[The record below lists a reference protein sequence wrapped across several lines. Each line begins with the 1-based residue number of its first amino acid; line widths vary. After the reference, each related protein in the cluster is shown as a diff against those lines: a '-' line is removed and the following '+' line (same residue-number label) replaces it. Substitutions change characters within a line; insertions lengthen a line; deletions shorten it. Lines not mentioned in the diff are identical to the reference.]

1 MGKMMMRLV
10 VRTDMHNPRTKTPLL
25 LIAIIALLFTPDTSG
40 AHRTQ
45 RPKPPPRKPA
55 QPLTQPPDQTIQKP
69 ELVIQSGHS
78 DNIRAIAFSPDGKIV
93 ASASSDKTVCLWD
106 AQTGR
111 VLRVLGIHGDNVTSI
126 AFSPDGKTIASG
138 SLDKKVAL
146 CDVKTG
152 RLINSLVDHV
162 DEVNA
167 VAFSP
172 DGKTIASGSRDQTIN
187 LWDVV
192 TGEVIQTL
200 EGSASEVR
208 SVAFSFDGQ
217 ILASG
222 SADKIVRLWS
232 VTDGRL
238 IRALPGHSSAV
249 RSVAFSPN
257 AQTVASAGDDN
268 AIKLWNAES
277 GLLLRTLEGHTGIV
291 TSIVFGQDGK
301 VLFSGSHDKTLRVWD
316 VGTGRP
322 IRTIEGANSPITS
335 TALSPDGS
343 AVAAAS
349 WTSISMWD
357 SGDGRWIRTLKGGL
371 STIRAVAVSPNGKT
385 VATATGRSI
394 KLWDGGS
401 GGLIHTLRGHS
412 SHVNAVTFSPD
423 GRILASAS
431 GDKSI
436 KLWDLATSKPIQS
449 LTGHVSSVTA
459 VAFSP
464 DSKVAVSGSID
475 RTVRLWDVQTGKSLR
490 NFEGHFSLISA
501 VAFAPDGK
509 TIASGGYDNSIKLW
523 DLAGGKAIHTLAGH
537 LGEVTGIAFK
547 PDGTILASCSRDK
560 TIRLWDT
567 RTGQPIR
574 TLEGN
579 TSDALAVAFSP
590 DGRVLASG
598 GYDKTLRLWDA
609 QSGQV
614 TRSLEGHSG
623 PVTAAAFSPNGR
635 FIVSGGEDA
644 TTKIWSPD
652 TSQPLA
658 TLLSLS
664 DGAEWLVVT
673 SEGLFDGSPDGWKS
687 ILWRFAAN
695 TFDVA
700 PVEAFFN
707 EFYYPGLLADVLA
720 GKRPKAPHNIAQVD
734 RRQPQVK
741 LALADDSAR
750 ANRREIAARKIK
762 IRVDVSEAAPDTAH
776 PAGSGARDVRLFR
789 NGSLLKAWRGDVL
802 SSQFSVTLEETV
814 SVVGGENHFV
824 AYAFNRDNIKSADV
838 SLLVNGSDRLK
849 RKGTAYVLAVGIN
862 EYANSNYNLKYAVAD
877 AQVFGDTVLQKQ
889 TKLGNFSRIE
899 VIPLLNQEATRAN
912 ILAALAR
919 LAGRDSQSPPNL
931 PAALNRIKPA
941 EPEDAVIVYFAGHG
955 TAQKARFYL
964 IPHDLGYTGPQD
976 GLDEAGLNTLLAHSI
991 SDRELE
997 QAFEHIDAGDL
1008 LMVIDACNSGQA
1020 LESEEKRRGP
1030 MNSKGLAQL
1039 AYEKGIYLLTA
1050 AQGYQAALEAAE
1062 LGHGFLTYALVE
1074 EGLKSAAADENQ
1086 DGNVFV
1092 REWLDY
1098 AVERVPEMQSA
1109 ALQGSRGLKI
1119 VFTQGEEKVS
1129 DPTQRSVQRPRV
1141 FYRREMETQPLIVEK
1156 VTAKNK

>member
-1 MGKMMMRLV
+1 
-10 VRTDMHNPRTKTPLL
+10 MHNPRTTKTLL
-25 LIAIIALLFTPDTSG
+25 LIAIIGLLLSPVES
-40 AHRTQ
+40 AAQRTKQ
-45 RPKPPPRKPA
+45 TKPPPRKPA
-55 QPLTQPPDQTIQKP
+55 KPPAQPLEPPAQKP

-93 ASASSDKTVCLWD
+93 ASASSDKTICLWD
-106 AQTGR
+106 AQMGR
-111 VLRVLGIHGDNVTSI
+111 VLRVLNVHGDNITSV

-146 CDVKTG
+146 CEVKTG
-152 RLINSLVDHV
+152 RLIHSLVDH
-162 DEVNA
+162 DDDVNA

-187 LWDVV
+187 LWDAT
-192 TGEVIQTL
+192 TGEVIHTL

-208 SVAFSFDGQ
+208 TVAFSFDGQ
-217 ILASG
+217 MLASG
-222 SADKIVRLWS
+222 GADKAVRLWRF
-232 VTDGRL
+232 TDGTL
-238 IRALPGHSSAV
+238 IRVLQGHTSAV

-257 AQTVASAGDDN
+257 VQTVASAGDDN

-277 GLLLRTLEGHTGIV
+277 GLLLHTLEGHTGIV
-291 TSIVFGQDGK
+291 TSVVFGQDGK
-301 VLFSGSHDKTLRVWD
+301 LLFSGGHDKTVRIWD
-316 VGTGRP
+316 VPSGRLV
-322 IRTIEGANSPITS
+322 RTIEGASAPITA

-343 AVAAAS
+343 AIAAAN
-349 WTSISMWD
+349 WTKILVWNSS
-357 SGDGRWIRTLKGGL
+357 DGKWIRTLEGGL
-371 STIRAVAVSPNGKT
+371 STIRAVAVSPDGKT
-385 VATATGRSI
+385 LATATGHSI

-401 GGLIHTLRGHS
+401 GGLIQTLRGHS
-412 SHVNAVTFSPD
+412 SQVLALAFGPT
-423 GRILASAS
+423 GKILASAS
-431 GDKSI
+431 GDKTI
-436 KLWDLATSKPIQS
+436 RLWDLATNKPIRT
-449 LTGHVSSVTA
+449 LTGHASSVTA
-459 VAFSP
+459 VAFSS
-464 DSKVAVSGSID
+464 DGKLAASGSID
-475 RTVRLWDVQTGKSLR
+475 KTVRLWDVQTGKSLR
-490 NFEGHFSLISA
+490 SFEGHFSLISA

-509 TIASGGYDNSIKLW
+509 TIASGGYDNWIKLW
-523 DLAGGKAIHTLAGH
+523 DVASGKPVHTLSGH
-537 LGEVTGIAFK
+537 LGEVTGIAFR
-547 PDGTILASCSRDK
+547 PGGTMLASCSRDK
-560 TIRLWDT
+560 SIRLWDAQ
-567 RTGQPIR
+567 TGQPIR

-579 TSDALAVAFSP
+579 ASDVLAVAFSL
-590 DGRVLASG
+590 DGKVMASG
-598 GYDKTLRLWDA
+598 GYDKTLRLWDVE
-609 QSGQV
+609 SGKV

-644 TTKIWSPD
+644 TTRIWSPA
-652 TSQPLA
+652 TPQPLA
-658 TLLSLS
+658 TLLSFS
-664 DGAEWLVVT
+664 DGPDWLVVT
-673 SEGLFDGSPDGWKS
+673 PEGLFDGSPDGWKS

-707 EFYYPGLLADVLA
+707 EFYYPALLAEVLA
-720 GKRPKAPHNIAQVD
+720 DKHPKAPHNIAQVD
-734 RRQPQVK
+734 RRPPQVK
-741 LALADDSAR
+741 LALADEVAR
-750 ANRREIAARKIK
+750 PDREIIARKIK
-762 IRVDVSEAAPDTAH
+762 VRVEVSEAAPDTAH
-776 PAGSGARDVRLFR
+776 TSGSGARDVRLFR

-802 SSQFSVTLEETV
+802 SSQRSVTLEETV
-814 SVVGGENHFV
+814 SVVAGENHFV
-824 AYAFNRDNIKSADV
+824 AYAFNQDNIKSADF
-838 SLLVNGSDRLK
+838 SLSVKGSDRLK

-862 EYANSNYNLKYAVAD
+862 EYANSNYNLRYAVAD
-877 AQVFGDTVLQKQ
+877 AQTFGDTVLQKQ
-889 TKLGNFSRIE
+889 TNLGRFSRIE

-912 ILAALAR
+912 ILSALAR
-919 LAGRDSQSPPNL
+919 LAGSDSQTAPNG
-931 PAALNRIKPA
+931 PASLNRIKPA

-1039 AYEKGIYLLTA
+1039 AYEKGIYVLTA

-1074 EGLKSAAADENQ
+1074 EGLKNAAADDDQ
-1086 DGNVFV
+1086 DGSVLV

-1109 ALQGSRGLKI
+1109 TLQGSRGLKI
-1119 VFTQGEEKVS
+1119 VFTPGEEKVS
-1129 DPTQRSVQRPRV
+1129 DPAQRSVQRPRV
-1141 FYRREMETQPLIVEK
+1141 FYRREMEAQQLIVEK
-1156 VTAKNK
+1156 VTAKNR